1 MAGIFHI
8 FGLGIDSTSHMAGN
22 VAIGNLNAGDF
33 GTNKEALTNLTIGDI
48 HYIDSIVNLN
58 QINGE
63 NHKLIIFGPD
73 IKYRAKENEPHR
85 IEVLVDG
92 EWKTF
97 NVPYGHV
104 LQTDQRLDINAKLE
118 ELGKKADKWAEHE
131 QTAGVEVKDNII
143 DLSQVDL
150 SQNEP
155 IYVTVNADYITGNN
169 KHEFRIK
176 GIPAGALE
184 PIIILNVISKN
195 TGLTL
200 NTHMVLEYRDGS
212 TITNSGE
219 KHEKYNKLLWNFGT
233 KIEEII
239 FDNDYFFGSVL
250 APNAHLIVKQNVDGN
265 IIGKKLTLTGETHRW
280 DLIPPLEEVEKPD
293 QPTSPSQPTTPTQPT
308 SPTQP
313 TTPST
318 PNSEEFTPPLP
329 EEEPGSEYPSQPEKD
344 EEEFVAPHAEKED
357 STTPEVAPVK
367 AATVSDEKQTPET
380 VSTEMT
386 EVIEKGQSE
395 ETLPETGEHNKSEVA
410 GLLGALAAALGIT
423 SLAGTSKKR
432 KKKDE

>member
-1 MAGIFHI
+1 
-8 FGLGIDSTSHMAGN
+8 MAGN

-33 GTNKEALTNLTIGDI
+33 GTNKETLTNLTIGDI

-184 PIIILNVISKN
+184 PIIILS
-195 TGLTL
+195 
-200 NTHMVLEYRDGS
+200 
-212 TITNSGE
+212 
-219 KHEKYNKLLWNFGT
+219 F
-233 KIEEII
+233 
-239 FDNDYFFGSVL
+239 
-250 APNAHLIVKQNVDGN
+250 
-265 IIGKKLTLTGETHRW
+265 
-280 DLIPPLEEVEKPD
+280 
-293 QPTSPSQPTTPTQPT
+293 
-308 SPTQP
+308 
-313 TTPST
+313 
-318 PNSEEFTPPLP
+318 
-329 EEEPGSEYPSQPEKD
+329 
-344 EEEFVAPHAEKED
+344 
-357 STTPEVAPVK
+357 
-367 AATVSDEKQTPET
+367 
-380 VSTEMT
+380 
-386 EVIEKGQSE
+386 
-395 ETLPETGEHNKSEVA
+395 
-410 GLLGALAAALGIT
+410 
-423 SLAGTSKKR
+423 
-432 KKKDE
+432 